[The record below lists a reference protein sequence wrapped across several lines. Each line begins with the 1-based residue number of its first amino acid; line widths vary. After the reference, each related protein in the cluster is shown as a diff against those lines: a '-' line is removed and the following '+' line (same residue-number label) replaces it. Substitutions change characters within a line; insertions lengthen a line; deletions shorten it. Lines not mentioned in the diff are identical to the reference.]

1 MATFSAFT
9 VCPRLPE
16 RISAL
21 LDISNNLCWC
31 WNPEAVELFI
41 RIDRKLWVETQQN
54 PRLLLGKVS
63 QVRLEE
69 LARDDSFLAHMDRV
83 ASAMA
88 EYCKHDH
95 WFERNP
101 QAPEDF
107 LVAYMSAE
115 FGLHESVKLYSG
127 GLGVLAGDHLKAAS
141 DLALPLIGV
150 GLLYR
155 EGYFSQY
162 LNADGWQQERY
173 PKNDFYNMPMEKVLR
188 ADGEPLV
195 ISVEYPG
202 RNVKAWVW
210 KINVGRV
217 PLYVLDTDHEDNSA
231 ADRTIT
237 DKLYGG
243 DHEARVRQEIMLGM
257 GGVIALHEMGIHPS
271 LYHMNEGHSA
281 FMVLQRIKDV
291 MRLEG
296 LSFLESAEA
305 VKAASVFTT
314 HTPVPAGNDMFDP
327 MLIQRYFTKYCQD
340 VGISMDHLLSL
351 GRERPEDANEKFCMT
366 VLALKLAAGANGV
379 SKLHGEVARDM
390 WKNTWPEVP
399 IDEVPITSIT
409 NGVHTRSWM
418 SHEMGDLYTRY
429 LGPGWMNNP
438 DDQAIWER
446 VDEIPD
452 AELWRTHERRRERL
466 VEFARRRL
474 YTQYKARNASA
485 QELRVC
491 QEVLD
496 PEALTIGFA
505 RRFATYK
512 RGALILRDRE
522 RIKNIILNAD
532 RPVQFII
539 AGKAHPADNAGKQVI
554 REIRHFAREADVRHS
569 LIFIEDYDMNV
580 ARYMVQGVDCWLNTP
595 RRPMEASGTS
605 GMKAAINGALNISI
619 LDGWWCEAVHLG
631 DNGWS
636 IGQGESYVSPDEQ
649 DAVESEALYDIL
661 EQDIAPL
668 FYDRPTADGLPRK
681 WIARMKTAIR
691 TCSPVF
697 STYRMVQEYTDRFY
711 VPCSMRRWNMKADGR
726 KRTVALAHWKEK
738 IRGEWPRV
746 HISDVV
752 NSTTEGLS
760 VGSKLPVSATVYLG
774 NLTPDDVCVEVF
786 SGPLDPDGVV
796 RRGRASEMKFVL
808 ELEGGSARFDGEVDC
823 TDTGQMAFAVRCL
836 PSHPDLN
843 QKHELALIRWA

>member
-1 MATFSAFT
+1 MATYSTFT
-9 VCPRLPE
+9 VVPRLPE
-16 RISAL
+16 RIASL
-21 LDISNNLCWC
+21 LDIANNVWWC
-31 WNPEAVELFI
+31 WEPEAVELFL
-41 RIDRKLWVETQQN
+41 RIDRKLWTETHQN
-54 PRLLLGKVS
+54 PRQMLGKVS

-69 LARDDSFLAHMDRV
+69 LARDDSFLAHLDRV
-83 ASAMA
+83 TVRMK

-101 QAPEDF
+101 RAPKDF

-115 FGLHESVKLYSG
+115 FGLHESLKLYSG

-141 DLALPLIGV
+141 DLALPLVGV

-173 PKNDFYNMPMEKVLR
+173 PKNDFYNMAMEKVLK

-202 RNVKAWVW
+202 RDVKAWVW
-210 KINVGRV
+210 KIQVGRV
-217 PLYVLDTDHEDNSA
+217 PLYVLDSDHEDNNP

-243 DHEARVRQEIMLGM
+243 DHESRVRQEIMLGM
-257 GGVIALHEMGIHPS
+257 GGVIALHEMGMHPS
-271 LYHMNEGHSA
+271 TYHMNEGHSA
-281 FMVLQRIKDV
+281 FMVLQRVKDV
-291 MRLEG
+291 MRNES
-296 LSFLESAEA
+296 LSFLEAVEA

-327 MLIQRYFTKYCQD
+327 GLIQRYFSKYCGD

-351 GRERPEDANEKFCMT
+351 GRERPEDPNEKFCMT
-366 VLALKLAAGANGV
+366 VLALKLASGANGV

-390 WKNTWPEVP
+390 WQNTWPGVP
-399 IDEVPITSIT
+399 IDEVPIISIT
-409 NGVHTRSWM
+409 NGVHSRSWI

-429 LGPGWMNNP
+429 LGPGWVNNP
-438 DDQAIWER
+438 DDQSIWER

-474 YTQYKARNASA
+474 YDQYKARNAPTH
-485 QELRVC
+485 ELQIC

-512 RGALILRDRE
+512 RGALILRDME
-522 RIKNIILNAD
+522 RIKSIITSSG

-539 AGKAHPADNAGKQVI
+539 AGKAHPADIAGKQII
-554 REIRHFAREADVRHS
+554 RDIRHFARDMDVRRS
-569 LIFIEDYDMNV
+569 MIYIEDYDMNV

-605 GMKAAINGALNISI
+605 GMKAAINGGLNISV
-619 LDGWWCEAVHLG
+619 LDGWWCEAVMLG
-631 DNGWS
+631 QNGWS
-636 IGQGESYVSPDEQ
+636 IGRGESYSTPEEQ

-661 EQDIAPL
+661 EQDVAPL
-668 FYDRPTADGLPRK
+668 FYDRPTSDALPRK
-681 WIARMKTAIR
+681 WINHMKTAIR
-691 TCSPVF
+691 TCAPVF
-697 STYRMVQEYTDRFY
+697 NTYRMVQEYTDRFY
-711 VPCSMRRWNMKADGR
+711 VPCSERRFAMRANGR
-726 KRTVALAHWKEK
+726 KNTVELAAWKDK
-738 IRGEWPRV
+738 VRSAWPHV
-746 HISDVV
+746 SIKQVSAGDTS
-752 NSTTEGLS
+752 NLA
-760 VGSKLPVSATVYLG
+760 VGSPLAVSATLHLG
-774 NLTPDDVCVEVF
+774 ALSPEDVSVEIYF
-786 SGPLDPDGVV
+786 GPVDPDGVV
-796 RRGRASEMKFVL
+796 HRGRGVEMKFTKAL
-808 ELEGGSARFDGEVDC
+808 DGGDARYDGELLCSDS
-823 TDTGQMAFAVRCL
+823 GQMGYSVRCI
-836 PSHPDLN
+836 PSHPNLY
-843 QKHELALIRWA
+843 QKHEMALIRWA